1 MKTSQFAVTILA
13 ATIAAPAPRIP
24 RPEEPEKPLNL
35 LWALD
40 EVVIALQQIR
50 ERLRRMAQQDGP
62 PHKPRKTGKA

>member
-1 MKTSQFAVTILA
+1 M
-13 ATIAAPAPRIP
+13 PN
-24 RPEEPEKPLNL
+24 EPEKPINL

-62 PHKPRKTGKA
+62 PHKPRKTRP